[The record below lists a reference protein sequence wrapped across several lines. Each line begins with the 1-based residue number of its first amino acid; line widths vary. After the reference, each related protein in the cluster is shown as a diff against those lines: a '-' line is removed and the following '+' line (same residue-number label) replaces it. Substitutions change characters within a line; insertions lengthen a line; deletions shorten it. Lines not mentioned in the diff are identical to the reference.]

1 MEIIKIRSGGLF
13 SRLGIASPKYS
24 LVIMR
29 LLYSFFLTTSL
40 SHENGPGNQGR
51 SGIENG
57 PGGPG
62 NGGNSK
68 EMIVCGENEFFDDC
82 PLCTDSMCD
91 GTPQGG
97 FLRVD
102 TCFLIGR

>member
-1 MEIIKIRSGGLF
+1 
-13 SRLGIASPKYS
+13 
-24 LVIMR
+24 MR

-40 SHENGPGNQGR
+40 SQEDGKDNPGR
-51 SGIENG
+51 SSTGNG
-57 PGGPG
+57 SGGPG
-62 NGGNSK
+62 NGDNSK

-97 FLRVD
+97 FLESD
-102 TCFLIGR
+102 PKQAF